1 MKFIITARIFF
12 TFISSFRSSNEFHMF
27 IISIFELFIKDNCNG
42 LQHPCFLLN
51 KLSYF
56 NAIVIATSI
65 LHTLRFCNQFSMC
78 EKSKII
84 FHVDCHLFGACI
96 SATPPGKPVDV
107 GPAVTQTKDNF
118 HVTAI
123 VLVLLAVIILAF
135 LILFWFFF
143 VHRRRN
149 NKRKGN

>member
-1 MKFIITARIFF
+1 
-12 TFISSFRSSNEFHMF
+12 
-27 IISIFELFIKDNCNG
+27 
-42 LQHPCFLLN
+42 
-51 KLSYF
+51 
-56 NAIVIATSI
+56 
-65 LHTLRFCNQFSMC
+65 MC
-78 EKSKII
+78 EKSKIS

-96 SATPPGKPVDV
+96 SATLPGKPVDV
-107 GPAVTQTKDNF
+107 GPPVTQTKDNF